1 MTGLTA
7 QEAQDRY
14 IRGYG
19 NTQIDNAQKST
30 KDILKENI
38 FTYFNL
44 IFAVLAI
51 LLISAGSYRSLTFL
65 PVVIANTL
73 IGIFQE
79 LKAKKVL
86 DNLSVLN
93 APTCQVLR
101 DNEEIT
107 VPIQNLVIDDV
118 IVLRS
123 GNQIP
128 ADAIVISGEVNV
140 NEALLTGE
148 ADEINKKVDSEL
160 MSGSF
165 VVNGL
170 CYARLIRVGEK
181 SYISQLTLKAKKME
195 GGEQSEMI
203 KSINRIVLFSGIAII
218 PVGVTLMWQSHA
230 LGNTFSESIV
240 SMVAAVIGMIP
251 EGMYLLVSLALAMS
265 AVRLG
270 MNQVMLH
277 DMKSTETLARVDIL
291 CVDKTGT
298 ITDNSMLVCDIIPV
312 WDRTDEDQTADRI
325 RMSEYIEA
333 LPDDNMTMKA
343 LADYFPS
350 MGARGCVSNL
360 PFSSV
365 RKYSGVQFDDKTYL
379 LGAPDIIL
387 QKEYDKYKNLVD
399 EYAGK
404 GLRVIVF
411 AEYSA
416 NGDTSVPV
424 PENGTSEGSVTPV
437 MFILLQNPLRENA
450 AETFAYFKKQGVE
463 VKVISGDNP
472 VTVSEVARQAG
483 IEGAEKY
490 VDVRP
495 LDDERLAEAA
505 ENFTVFGRVQPEQ
518 KQKLVKALQSS
529 GHKVAMTGDGVNDIL
544 AMKDADCSIAMAA
557 GSEAAMQAA
566 QVVLLDSDFSHM
578 KQIVSEGRRD
588 INNIT
593 RSATLFLVKNIF
605 SLLLSIFA
613 IISLMTYPLQASQV
627 TFISMFNIGIPAFF
641 FALEDNTKRSSGSFM
656 MHVMMRALPAALTDF
671 LAIAAL
677 VVFGETFGVSTEDIS
692 VAATFVMTIVGFMIL
707 VKISSP
713 MNKFRFRVILG
724 CIIGMVFAAVVF
736 SDLFAITYVSKE
748 CIMLF
753 VLFVI
758 ATEPCMRYLTMLC
771 EWIENKYITRKRK
784 SK

>member
-7 QEAQDRY
+7 QQAQDRY

-30 KDILKENI
+30 KDILRENI

-44 IFAVLAI
+44 IFTVLAVL
-51 LLISAGSYRSLTFL
+51 LIIAGSYRSLTFL

-93 APTCQVLR
+93 APTCQVIR
-101 DNEEIT
+101 DGEEIT

-128 ADAIVISGEVNV
+128 ADAVVISGEVNV

-165 VVNGL
+165 VANGL
-170 CYARLIRVGEK
+170 CYARLIRGGEK

-203 KSINRIVLFSGIAII
+203 KSINRIVIFSGIAII
-218 PVGVTLMWQSHA
+218 PVGITLVWQSLS
-230 LGNTFSESIV
+230 LGNDFSESIV

-298 ITDNSMLVCDIIPV
+298 ITDNSMLVCDIIPAEG
-312 WDRTDEDQTADRI
+312 RSEQEQTGDRI

-350 MGARGCVSNL
+350 MGSGDCVSNL

-365 RKYSGVQFDDKTYL
+365 RKYSGVQFNDKTYV

-387 QKEYDKYKNLVD
+387 QKDYDKYKGLVN
-399 EYAGK
+399 EYACK

-411 AEYSA
+411 AEYSE
-416 NGDTSVPV
+416 NESSVPV
-424 PENGTSEGSVTPV
+424 PENGTAGGKVTPV
-437 MFILLQNPLRENA
+437 MFVLLQNPLRENA
-450 AETFAYFKKQGVE
+450 AETFAYFKKQSVE

-483 IEGAEKY
+483 IQGAEKY

-495 LDDERLAEAA
+495 LDDEKLSEAA
-505 ENFTVFGRVQPEQ
+505 VKYTVFGRVQPEQ
-518 KQKLVKALQSS
+518 KQKLVKALQKA

-613 IISLMTYPLQASQV
+613 IVSLMTYPLQASQV

-641 FALEDNTKRSSGSFM
+641 FALEDNTKKSSGSFM
-656 MHVMMRALPAALTDF
+656 VHVLMKALPAAITDF

-677 VVFGETFGVSTEDIS
+677 VLFGETFGVSTEDIS

-707 VKISSP
+707 IKISSP
-713 MNKFRFRVILG
+713 MNKFRTRVILG
-724 CIIGMVFAAVVF
+724 CIIGMIFAAVVF

-771 EWIENKYITRKRK
+771 EWIENKFKNRKRK

>member
-1 MTGLTA
+1 
-7 QEAQDRY
+7 
-14 IRGYG
+14 
-19 NTQIDNAQKST
+19 
-30 KDILKENI
+30 
-38 FTYFNL
+38 
-44 IFAVLAI
+44 
-51 LLISAGSYRSLTFL
+51 
-65 PVVIANTL
+65 
-73 IGIFQE
+73 
-79 LKAKKVL
+79 
-86 DNLSVLN
+86 
-93 APTCQVLR
+93 
-101 DNEEIT
+101 
-107 VPIQNLVIDDV
+107 
-118 IVLRS
+118 
-123 GNQIP
+123 
-128 ADAIVISGEVNV
+128 
-140 NEALLTGE
+140 
-148 ADEINKKVDSEL
+148 
-160 MSGSF
+160 
-165 VVNGL
+165 
-170 CYARLIRVGEK
+170 
-181 SYISQLTLKAKKME
+181 
-195 GGEQSEMI
+195 
-203 KSINRIVLFSGIAII
+203 
-218 PVGVTLMWQSHA
+218 
-230 LGNTFSESIV
+230 
-240 SMVAAVIGMIP
+240 
-251 EGMYLLVSLALAMS
+251 
-265 AVRLG
+265 
-270 MNQVMLH
+270 
-277 DMKSTETLARVDIL
+277 
-291 CVDKTGT
+291 
-298 ITDNSMLVCDIIPV
+298 
-312 WDRTDEDQTADRI
+312 
-325 RMSEYIEA
+325 MSEYIEA